1 MTSTSSAADDV
12 AQIVETNINVK
23 RRPCRVVVVF
33 VECGLDKDAELIV
46 ELAIDRSKI
55 DVVLAE
61 TLHFDGYFTEA
72 REAECAS
79 VY

>member
-1 MTSTSSAADDV
+1 MTSSAADV
-12 AQIVETNINVK
+12 AQIVETTIYVK
-23 RRPCRVVVVF
+23 RRPCRVVVLF
-33 VECGLDKDAELIV
+33 VERGLDKDDELIV

-55 DVVLAE
+55 GVFLAE
-61 TLHFDGYFTEA
+61 ILHFEGYFTEA